1 MFRNIADNPL
11 LLIVLLLVIV
21 VVFGANKL
29 PTAARSLGRSMRIF
43 KSEVTALREDDEP
56 GAPSADT
63 GKRTHAAGAPTAGA
77 GSRDIP
83 AKDAATPD
91 PATSEGSARP
101 VKRSPEAVEGR
112 IVDPPDGAP
121 R

>member
-11 LLIVLLLVIV
+11 LLIVLLLIVV

-43 KSEVTALREDDEP
+43 KSEVTALREDDDESP
-56 GAPSADT
+56 AANTGTARDT
-63 GKRTHAAGAPTAGA
+63 TPRDTTNRDASSTDATTDG
-77 GSRDIP
+77 GSRPIRR
-83 AKDAATPD
+83 A
-91 PATSEGSARP
+91 
-101 VKRSPEAVEGR
+101 PEAVEGR
-112 IVDPPDGAP
+112 IVDPPDGTS